1 MLTDALKLVKELRVD
16 RLDAKIKTVIDVC
29 DADDYI
35 IASIDMTERYI
46 EFNHGFYTRGCQI
59 PCIKKLLDDGYDS
72 NTTPRT
78 AKIEPTRE
86 IKLIPES
93 ESSDIADMVIR
104 TADQIR
110 SDIIARNR
118 FEIGAGLHD
127 CDDFVTDYKT
137 SHLVMDA
144 FLGKYDNAGVVIYKV
159 VDDYTKQTWLM
170 SRAEWDKL

>member
-1 MLTDALKLVKELRVD
+1 MLTDALQLVEEIKVD
-16 RLDAKIKTVIDVC
+16 HLDGKIKTVIDVC

-35 IASIDMTERYI
+35 IASIDMTDRYI

-59 PCIKKLLDDGYDS
+59 PCIKKLLDEGYDS

-86 IKLIPES
+86 IKLI
-93 ESSDIADMVIR
+93 SDVPDIDSMIIY
-104 TADQIR
+104 TADHIR
-110 SDIIARNR
+110 SDIVARNR

-127 CDDFVTDYKT
+127 HNDFVRAYKT
-137 SHLVMDA
+137 SHLVMDE
-144 FLGKYDNAGVVIYKV
+144 FLGKYDHAGVIVYKV

-170 SRAEWDKL
+170 SRIEWDKL

>member
-59 PCIKKLLDDGYDS
+59 PCIKKLLDEGYDS
-72 NTTPRT
+72 NTSPRT
-78 AKIEPTRE
+78 TKIEPTRE
-86 IKLIPES
+86 IKLIPEA
-93 ESSDIADMVIR
+93 SDIDGMVIR

-118 FEIGAGLHD
+118 FEIVAGYHD
-127 CDDFVTDYKT
+127 CNEFVTSYKT

-144 FLGKYDNAGVVIYKV
+144 FLGKYDNVGVVIYKV